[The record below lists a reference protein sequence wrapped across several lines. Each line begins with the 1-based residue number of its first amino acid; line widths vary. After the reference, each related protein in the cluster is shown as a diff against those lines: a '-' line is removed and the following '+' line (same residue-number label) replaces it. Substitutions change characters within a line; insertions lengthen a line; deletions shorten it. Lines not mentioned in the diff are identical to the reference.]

1 MRLVSFLR
9 RVWGGVTDV
18 VPTIV
23 GRLPLGL
30 GGAALFALAQLL
42 TGSVPRVAR
51 MLAGPDAPPPG

>member
-1 MRLVSFLR
+1 MRPAAFIR
-9 RVWGGVTDV
+9 RAWSRVTDF
-18 VPTIV
+18 VPAVV

-51 MLAGPDAPPPG
+51 LLAGPDAPPPG